1 MRTSTWSWLM
11 ARRTPY
17 ETERP
22 RLGNGSHN
30 DALDAVRALRAL
42 LPPARLDGHAALP
55 APVLRLRPARA
66 AARWAAAAARAA
78 AARPGLKRRGR
89 DSTPRTRLTP
99 VTRFPVAPVQ
109 PLRPLA
115 ERTRS
120 GHLAGPARQHG
131 DLGPVGGHAGDL
143 DVVAADH
150 EVDVDLAVVRAL
162 RRGSL

>member
-66 AARWAAAAARAA
+66 AARRTAAAAGAA
-78 AARPGLKRRGR
+78 AARPGVRTGSEAEREGFEPSNEVDPRYAISSRARSTAPAPLRADAVRVAARPRPTARRPRPRGR
-89 DSTPRTRLTP
+89 SRRCPRR
-99 VTRFPVAPVQ
+99 RC
-109 PLRPLA
+109 R
-115 ERTRS
+115 RS
-120 GHLAGPARQHG
+120 
-131 DLGPVGGHAGDL
+131 
-143 DVVAADH
+143 
-150 EVDVDLAVVRAL
+150 
-162 RRGSL
+162 